1 MTKKK
6 IKVVDVVD
14 NDKKDD
20 EYTVIVDEI
29 TSNEVSDDKV
39 ESVKENTDEKL
50 ETIKEEQEEK
60 TSITEVSEPIESTKK
75 IREQELVKCNKCN
88 KWVTPKTMKY
98 THSNTCGIVKKTKPK
113 KTILNEHEQEY
124 KSPNPVNK
132 ETAEVD
138 KSQSVLQKQQLVP
151 TVKEVVKSYE
161 DMRKDRLKERLKQR
175 DERNKLLFKQVLQ

>member
-1 MTKKK
+1 MTKKT

-14 NDKKDD
+14 NGKKDD

-75 IREQELVKCNKCN
+75 
-88 KWVTPKTMKY
+88 
-98 THSNTCGIVKKTKPK
+98 
-113 KTILNEHEQEY
+113 
-124 KSPNPVNK
+124 
-132 ETAEVD
+132 
-138 KSQSVLQKQQLVP
+138 
-151 TVKEVVKSYE
+151 
-161 DMRKDRLKERLKQR
+161 
-175 DERNKLLFKQVLQ
+175 

>member
-98 THSNTCGIVKKTKPK
+98 THSNTCGIVKK
-113 KTILNEHEQEY
+113 LNQR
-124 KSPNPVNK
+124 
-132 ETAEVD
+132 
-138 KSQSVLQKQQLVP
+138 KQ
-151 TVKEVVKSYE
+151 Y
-161 DMRKDRLKERLKQR
+161 
-175 DERNKLLFKQVLQ
+175 